1 MKLFS
6 GRKRIFFGF
15 LALLGLAALA
25 GCDAFPIH
33 YTSPGY
39 ESDFVEG
46 DNGTGRQLGAGG
58 TGVGRISQQGGTVE
72 QTGTTTQ
79 RLSSGNAGVVSS
91 PGPGRSGR

>member
-1 MKLFS
+1 MKSLT
-6 GRKRIFFGF
+6 RRRICLGA
-15 LALLGLAALA
+15 LALLSLVALS

-33 YTSPGY
+33 YNTPGY
-39 ESDFVEG
+39 ESDYVEG

-58 TGVGRISQQGGTVE
+58 TGVGRLSQQGGSIE

-79 RLSSGNAGVVSS
+79 AFSSGKAGVVSS

>member
-1 MKLFS
+1 MKLFI
-6 GRKRIFFGF
+6 GRKRLF
-15 LALLGLAALA
+15 LGLIAVLGLAALT

-39 ESDFVEG
+39 ESDYVEG

-58 TGVGRISQQGGTVE
+58 TGVGRISQQGGKVE

-79 RLSSGNAGVVSS
+79 VLSSGDAGVVSS